1 MIKLIASDMDGT
13 LLDDEKKLP
22 PDFGEVIEQL
32 CERGIKFAVASGRT
46 YSALGHLFPAEY
58 RDKLFFICD
67 NGACTV
73 INGKPVNVSGISRS
87 VYEELLD
94 ACEGVGGLTPVVCAE
109 SGVYHQRSDEKFFD
123 EVGVYYKDHK
133 VIDDLFKV
141 EGTVY
146 KLAICDDGEAL
157 VHGKKA
163 LDARFEGKLSVQV
176 SGVMWMDVMA
186 AGVSK
191 GTALKALRETLGVTR
206 EETMAFGDYFND
218 VDMLMAAHWSFCM
231 ENGHEEVKR
240 LCRFTAPDNNH
251 AGVTRCIRRYALN
264 SEI

>member
-1 MIKLIASDMDGT
+1 MIRLIASDMDGT

-22 PDFGEVIEQL
+22 SDFGEVIEQL
-32 CERGIKFAVASGRT
+32 WGRGIKFAVASGRT
-46 YSALGHLFPAEY
+46 YSALGHLFPGEY
-58 RDKLFFICD
+58 RDKLLFICD

-87 VYEELLD
+87 VYDELLD
-94 ACEGVGGLTPVVCAE
+94 ACAGIGGLTPVVCAE
-109 SGVYHQRSDEKFFD
+109 SGVYHQRSDEKFFN
-123 EVGVYYKDHK
+123 EVGLYYKNHI
-133 VIDDLFKV
+133 VIDDLSKV

-163 LDARFEGKLSVQV
+163 LDARFKGKLNVQV

-191 GTALKALRETLGVTR
+191 GAALKELQKTLDVSR

-218 VDMLMAAHWSFCM
+218 VDMLMSAEWSFCM
-231 ENGHEEVKR
+231 ENGHEDVKR

-251 AGVTRCIRRYALN
+251 AGVTRCIRRYAMNL
-264 SEI
+264 EL